1 MEGICMEQFNN
12 QLTATRSLSFLDTSS
27 RKTSIE
33 LLRQI
38 LTNEQHREVVYDE
51 ALSIGESLIEFFQV
65 LSSDAI

>member
-1 MEGICMEQFNN
+1 MEQFNN
-12 QLTATRSLSFLDTSS
+12 QLTPTRSLSSLDISS

-38 LTNEQHREVVYDE
+38 LIAEQHREVVYDE

>member
-12 QLTATRSLSFLDTSS
+12 QLTPTRSLSSLDISS

-38 LTNEQHREVVYDE
+38 LIAEQHREVVYDE

>member
-1 MEGICMEQFNN
+1 MEQFNN
-12 QLTATRSLSFLDTSS
+12 QLTATRRLSSLDISS

-38 LTNEQHREVVYDE
+38 LIAEQHREVVYDE